1 MTQGVE
7 SGRVPR
13 QFQIR
18 SRDGTALNVYRLPA
32 QGTPRARVAMVHGFA
47 EHGGRYEHV
56 QRYLAERGFETFVL
70 DLRGH
75 GRSSGARTY
84 VRSFADYTDDEEV
97 YLREVLGGSSL
108 PAFALGHS
116 MGALVL
122 ARTLQTKEGLPRLDG
137 AVLSSPFFGLGV
149 KLPLWKTLAGKGLSR
164 VIPGF
169 RLPSD
174 LDPGHLSRDPEVG
187 RRYMA
192 DPLVVKSATSR
203 WFTAT
208 MGAHKTV
215 LRDASKI
222 TLPVLM
228 QHGDADSLASLEAAQ
243 RVYANLSGPKT
254 FKLWSDMRHEL
265 FNEVDQERVF
275 EHLHEWFAERMRVE

>member
-1 MTQGVE
+1 MTRGVE
-7 SGRVPR
+7 RGVPR

-32 QGTPRARVAMVHGFA
+32 EGTPRARVAIVHGFA
-47 EHGGRYEHV
+47 EHGGRYTHV
-56 QRYLAERGFETFVL
+56 QRYLAERGFESFVL

-84 VRSFADYTDDEEV
+84 VRAFSDYTDDEEV
-97 YLREVLGGSSL
+97 YLREVLGGSRL

-122 ARTLQTKEGLPRLDG
+122 ARTLQAKEGLPRLDG
-137 AVLSSPFFGLGV
+137 VVLSSPFFGLGM
-149 KLPLWKTLAGKGLSR
+149 KLPLWKTLAGKTLSR

-174 LDPGHLSRDPEVG
+174 LDPAVLSRDPEVG
-187 RRYMA
+187 RAYLA

-208 MGAHKTV
+208 LGAHKAV
-215 LRDASKI
+215 LKDAGKI

-228 QHGDADSLASLEAAQ
+228 QHGDADTLASLEAAQ
-243 RVYANLSGPKT
+243 RVYARLGGPKQ

-265 FNEVDQERVF
+265 FNELDQLAVLD
-275 EHLHEWFAERMRVE
+275 HLHEWFADRMRGE

>member
-7 SGRVPR
+7 SGVPR

-18 SRDGTALNVYRLPA
+18 SRDGTALNVYRLPPE
-32 QGTPRARVAMVHGFA
+32 GTSRGRVAIVHGFA
-47 EHGGRYEHV
+47 EHGGRYLHV
-56 QRYLAERGFETFVL
+56 QRYLSQRGFETFVL

-84 VRSFADYTDDEEV
+84 VRSFHDYVEDEEV
-97 YLREVLGGSSL
+97 YLREVLGGSPV

-122 ARTLQTKEGLPRLDG
+122 ARTLETADGLPRLDG
-137 AVLSSPFFGLGV
+137 AVLSSPFFGLEA
-149 KLPLWKTLAGKGLSR
+149 KLPVWKTLAGRAMSR
-164 VIPGF
+164 VLPGF

-174 LDPGHLSRDPEVG
+174 LDPSVLSRDPEVG
-187 RRYMA
+187 KRYLA

-208 MGAHKTV
+208 LGAHKTV
-215 LRDASKI
+215 LRDAPKI
-222 TLPVLM
+222 TLPVLV
-228 QHGDADSLASLEAAQ
+228 QHGDADGLASLEAAQ
-243 RVYANLSGPKT
+243 RVYAELGGPKT
-254 FKLWSDMRHEL
+254 FKLWPDMRHEL
-265 FNEVDQERVF
+265 FNEVDKEEVL
-275 EHLHEWFAERMRVE
+275 EYLHEWLAERTRTS